1 KNSTGCD
8 IAGMRW
14 QNIDVSRYFASRAK
28 LCFALGE
35 VEKSH
40 EGFFQ
45 QAARPFPL
53 PPVNEP
59 RWTSGGQFAGFPT
72 RNFGSPKGVL
82 SAGGEWNIARD
93 RVPAARR

>member
-1 KNSTGCD
+1 MKNSTGCD

-14 QNIDVSRYFASRAK
+14 QKIDVSRYFASRAK

-45 QAARPFPL
+45 QAARARAEA
-53 PPVNEP
+53 PPDFNNRRP
-59 RWTSGGQFAGFPT
+59 A
-72 RNFGSPKGVL
+72 
-82 SAGGEWNIARD
+82 NIATATRQPGAIVYAD
-93 RVPAARR
+93 EHQVAAIPHRGYRRR

>member
-45 QAARPFPL
+45 QAASPADFAVRELLPF
-53 PPVNEP
+53 
-59 RWTSGGQFAGFPT
+59 GQRAIIPQ
-72 RNFGSPKGVL
+72 
-82 SAGGEWNIARD
+82 A
-93 RVPAARR
+93 

>member
-1 KNSTGCD
+1 MKTGSAGETSEATRQRARLRLILGAGRLTGQATSVWKRFSSLLKNSTGCD

-40 EGFFQ
+40 EGF
-45 QAARPFPL
+45 
-53 PPVNEP
+53 
-59 RWTSGGQFAGFPT
+59 
-72 RNFGSPKGVL
+72 
-82 SAGGEWNIARD
+82 
-93 RVPAARR
+93 

>member
-1 KNSTGCD
+1 STGCD

-45 QAARPFPL
+45 QAARASSRPYRRSLTVQASAFRMRHSANFLPL
-53 PPVNEP
+53 VPSCCAPAPAV
-59 RWTSGGQFAGFPT
+59 AGT
-72 RNFGSPKGVL
+72 
-82 SAGGEWNIARD
+82 
-93 RVPAARR
+93 